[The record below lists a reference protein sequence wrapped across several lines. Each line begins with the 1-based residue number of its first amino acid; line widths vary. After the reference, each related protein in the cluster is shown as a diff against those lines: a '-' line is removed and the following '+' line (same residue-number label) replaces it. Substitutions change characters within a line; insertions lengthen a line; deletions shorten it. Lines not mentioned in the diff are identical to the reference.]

1 MEACVQGALWEII
14 RGAFVFEGEREQ
26 QQIFKSFPVPLPVK
40 LPPGLREQEAR
51 EWWPH
56 LSKWLNWSWS
66 RENVAEESVMKG
78 LGAICF
84 VDVG

>member
-51 EWWPH
+51 E
-56 LSKWLNWSWS
+56 
-66 RENVAEESVMKG
+66 
-78 LGAICF
+78 
-84 VDVG
+84 